1 MEADIIITIVLAA
14 AAVLVSIQLAR
25 IVRTFILH
33 RTVREAIRSNS
44 SAAEALIER
53 INERPAAAGSND
65 GRIGIVLL
73 ALAAGIFCLGLIQ
86 ANADDIRDLSG
97 VALFPGFVGAAL
109 LGRLWYLKRG
119 GAVR

>member
-25 IVRTFILH
+25 IARIFILQ
-33 RTVREAIRSNS
+33 RTLREAIRSNS

-53 INERPAAAGSND
+53 MNERPTATGAND
-65 GRIGIVLL
+65 GRIGIVLV
-73 ALAAGIFCLGLIQ
+73 ALAAAIFCLGLIQ

-109 LGRLWYLKRG
+109 LGRLRYLKRS
-119 GAVR
+119 GAGR